1 MPNAMNFVAVDL
13 GASSGR
19 LMVGQWDGRRFSLD
33 ELHRFPNSG
42 VCLHGSLYWD
52 ALRIWSE
59 IQNGLLKYRARFA
72 NPPAGIAVD
81 AWGVDFALLD
91 SRGRLLDN
99 PSHYRDPRTI
109 GIPQRLFQRISE
121 ADLYAATGVQ
131 SFPYNTLFQLYSMVL
146 SDDPKLDSAE
156 TLLMIPDLFNFFLG
170 GRKAVEYTEAST
182 SEMID
187 PAARDWHRDLL
198 RTLSIPD
205 RILPPVV
212 APATVLSEVTGDL
225 IDLCGFNKTFPVIA
239 VASHDTASAV
249 ASIPNLDAHSA
260 FISSGT
266 WSLMGVELDAPVAT
280 PRACQLHFTNE
291 GGCNGS
297 TLLLRNLTGL
307 WLLQECLRQW
317 QLAGHAYTWD
327 DLIVSAA
334 AAQPFRSILYPGFSE
349 FLAPPDMLQAIR
361 AFCQSTAQPIPESV
375 GEFARCCF
383 ESLSLSYWS
392 THDALESLTG
402 QSIHTLRVVG
412 GGCLNAFLCQMTAD
426 ACGCTVV
433 SGPVE
438 ASALGNVMLQAVA
451 TGALPNVAAG
461 RACLGESIQCITYTP
476 HSAVNWSDAQALF
489 TRLEAATSEPP
500 ME

>member
-1 MPNAMNFVAVDL
+1 MHDAMHFVAVDL

-19 LMVGQWDGRRFSLD
+19 LMVGHWDGRRFSLE

-42 VCLHGSLYWD
+42 VSLHGSLYWD

-59 IQNGLLKYRARFA
+59 IQNGLSKIRSRFSA
-72 NPPAGIAVD
+72 PPAGIAVD

-91 SRGRLLDN
+91 RRDRLLDN
-99 PSHYRDPRTI
+99 PSHYRDPRTN
-109 GIPQRLFQRISE
+109 GIPQQLFQVISE
-121 ADLYAATGVQ
+121 ADLYAATGAQ
-131 SFPYNTLFQLYSMVL
+131 SFTYNTLFQLYSMVL
-146 SDDPKLDSAE
+146 SGDPKLESAQ
-156 TLLMIPDLFNFFLG
+156 TLLMIPDLFNYFLG
-170 GRKAVEYTEAST
+170 GVKAVEYTEAST
-182 SEMID
+182 AGMLHH
-187 PAARDWHRDLL
+187 ATRDWHRDLL

-205 RILPPVV
+205 RILPRVV
-212 APATVLSEVTGDL
+212 APATILSEVGGDL
-225 IDLCGFNKTFPVIA
+225 IDLCGFSNTFPVIA

-266 WSLMGVELDAPVAT
+266 WSLMGVELEAPIAT

-291 GGCNGS
+291 GGCGGS
-297 TLLLRNLTGL
+297 TLLLRNITGL

-317 QLAGHAYTWD
+317 QIAGHAYTWD
-327 DLIVSAA
+327 DLIAA
-334 AAQPFRSILYPGFSE
+334 AATAQPFRSILYPGASE
-349 FLAPPDMLQAIR
+349 FLAPPDMIQAIR
-361 AFCQSTAQPIPESV
+361 SFCRSTAQPIPESV

-392 THDALESLTG
+392 THDALQSLTG
-402 QSIHTLRVVG
+402 RSIHTLRIVG
-412 GGCLNAFLCQMTAD
+412 GGCLNAFLCQMTSD

-451 TGALPNVAAG
+451 TGALPDVAAG
-461 RACLGESIQCITYTP
+461 RASLGESLQCVTYTP
-476 HSAVNWSDAQALF
+476 HPAVNWSDAQQRY
-489 TRLEAATSEPP
+489 TRLEATSS
-500 ME
+500 

>member
-1 MPNAMNFVAVDL
+1 MSNFVAVDL

-19 LMVGQWDGRRFSLD
+19 LMVGHWDGRTFSLE
-33 ELHRFPNSG
+33 ELHRFPNGG
-42 VCLHGSLYWD
+42 VILHGSIYWD

-59 IQNGLLKYRARFA
+59 IQNGLTKYRLRFA
-72 NPPAGIAVD
+72 DAPAGIAVD

-91 SRGRLLDN
+91 RRGRLLDN
-99 PSHYRDPRTI
+99 PSHYRDPRTN
-109 GIPQRLFQRISE
+109 GIPQRLFQHISE
-121 ADLYAATGVQ
+121 ADLYAATGTQ

-146 SDDPKLDSAE
+146 AGDPNLDSAD
-156 TLLMIPDLFNFFLG
+156 TLLMIPDLFNYFLG
-170 GRKAVEYTEAST
+170 GEKVVEYTEAST

-198 RTLSIPD
+198 RTLAIPD
-205 RILPPVV
+205 RILPPIV
-212 APATVLSEVTGDL
+212 APATVLSEVSRDVL
-225 IDLCGFNKTFPVIA
+225 DLCGFSRPFPVIA

-249 ASIPNLDAHSA
+249 ASIPNLDRHSA

-266 WSLMGVELDAPVAT
+266 WSLMGVELDAPIAT
-280 PRACQLHFTNE
+280 QRACQLHFTNE

-327 DLIVSAA
+327 DLIAAAA
-334 AAQPFRSILYPGFSE
+334 AAQPFRSILYPGASE
-349 FLAPPDMLQAIR
+349 FLAPADMLQAIR
-361 AFCQSTAQPIPESV
+361 AFCQSTAQPVPESP

-392 THDALESLTG
+392 THDALQSLTG
-402 QSIHTLRVVG
+402 RRIHTLRVVG
-412 GGCLNAFLCQMTAD
+412 GGCLNAFLCQMTSD

-451 TGALPNVAAG
+451 AGALPDVAAG
-461 RACLGESIQCITYTP
+461 RSCLGESLQCVTYSP
-476 HSAVNWSDAQALF
+476 HSAVNWSDAQACYS
-489 TRLEAATSEPP
+489 RLEAASS
-500 ME
+500 

>member
-1 MPNAMNFVAVDL
+1 MLDAMNFVAVDL

-19 LMVGQWDGRRFSLD
+19 LMVGHWDGRRFSLD
-33 ELHRFPNSG
+33 ELHRFANGG
-42 VCLHGSLYWD
+42 VSLHGSLYWD

-59 IQNGLLKYRARFA
+59 IQNGLTKYRSRFSA
-72 NPPAGIAVD
+72 SPAGIAVD

-91 SRGRLLDN
+91 RCGRLLDN
-99 PSHYRDPRTI
+99 PSHYRDPRTN
-109 GIPQRLFQRISE
+109 GIPQRLFQRVSE
-121 ADLYAATGVQ
+121 ADLYAALGVQ

-146 SDDPKLDSAE
+146 AGDPRLDSAE
-156 TLLMIPDLFNFFLG
+156 TLLMVPDLFNYFLG
-170 GRKAVEYTEAST
+170 NVKAVEYTEAST
-182 SEMID
+182 SQIYKL
-187 PAARDWHRDLL
+187 AARQWDSVLL

-212 APATVLSEVTGDL
+212 APATILSEVSRDVL
-225 IDLCGFNKTFPVIA
+225 DLCGFGKPFPVIA

-249 ASIPNLDAHSA
+249 ASIPNLDRHSA

-266 WSLMGVELDAPVAT
+266 WSLMGVELDAPIAT
-280 PRACQLHFTNE
+280 PRARELHFTNE
-291 GGCNGS
+291 GGCGNS

-327 DLIVSAA
+327 DLIAAAA
-334 AAQPFRSILYPGFSE
+334 AAQPFRSILYPDARE
-349 FLAPPDMLQAIR
+349 LLAPADMLQAIR
-361 AFCQSTAQPIPESV
+361 TFCQSTAQPVPESV

-392 THDALESLTG
+392 THDALQSLTG
-402 QSIHTLRVVG
+402 RDLRTLRVVG

-433 SGPVE
+433 SGPAE

-451 TGALPNVAAG
+451 TGALPDVAAG
-461 RACLGESIQCITYTP
+461 RASIGESLACVSYAP
-476 HSAVNWSDAQALF
+476 HPGDGWAAAQA
-489 TRLEAATSEPP
+489 RYRVLEAASPAPQKE
-500 ME
+500 